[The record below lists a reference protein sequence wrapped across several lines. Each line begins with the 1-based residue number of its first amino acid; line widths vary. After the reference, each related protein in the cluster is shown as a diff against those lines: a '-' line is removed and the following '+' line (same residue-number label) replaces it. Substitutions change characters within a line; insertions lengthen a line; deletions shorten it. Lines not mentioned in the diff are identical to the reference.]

1 MNKTLQKWAERKQK
15 TLKKW
20 SKEYDEL
27 CRAEGINKNII
38 LSCALDR
45 DYVRGMCAVRE
56 VEGDEPEILIN
67 VESSFFR
74 NGKWS

>member
-20 SKEYDEL
+20 SKEYDKL
-27 CRAEGINKNII
+27 CKAEGIKENP
-38 LSCALDR
+38 LVSCTFDR
-45 DYVRGMCAVRE
+45 DYVASVHSILKNE
-56 VEGDEPEILIN
+56 EGDIYIL
-67 VESSFFR
+67 ETKASFFR